1 MMESVDAAAGQL
13 ADTTIN
19 GQDRQDV
26 SSVEVAEKRDEN
38 GSGSSGKVEQV
49 EREEE
54 EVNEVEDDSEKLAE
68 GTLEKAS
75 LFTERNTKV
84 YLSVVPERRTEVRQ
98 MGLPVGSSALVKKD
112 IATVTSP
119 VEIKQIKIGDPK
131 LRAKL
136 CFEVVTAR
144 VIESAG
150 KKHVVRNDQLLYTLF
165 EIFIFCPKIQL

>member
-1 MMESVDAAAGQL
+1 LIMMESVDAAAGQL

-19 GQDRQDV
+19 GQDRQDI

-54 EVNEVEDDSEKLAE
+54 EEVNEVEDDSEKLAE
-68 GTLEKAS
+68 
-75 LFTERNTKV
+75 
-84 YLSVVPERRTEVRQ
+84 VPERRTEVRQ
-98 MGLPVGSSALVKKD
+98 MGLPVGSSAVTVKKD

-131 LRAKL
+131 IKSQALFRSGHCSCHRVGWEETCRLHSHYEAKRSR
-136 CFEVVTAR
+136 C
-144 VIESAG
+144 SSS
-150 KKHVVRNDQLLYTLF
+150 
-165 EIFIFCPKIQL
+165 